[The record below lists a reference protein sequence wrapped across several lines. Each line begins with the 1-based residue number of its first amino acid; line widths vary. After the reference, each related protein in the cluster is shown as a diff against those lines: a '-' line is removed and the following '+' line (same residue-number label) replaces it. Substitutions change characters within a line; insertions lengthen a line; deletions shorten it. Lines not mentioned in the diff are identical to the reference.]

1 MKYIQVTGERE
12 GYPWPH
18 VIGYI
23 ASILITVLVLWLAV
37 KVHFSRKDTV
47 TILLA
52 LAASQLLIQL
62 IFFMR
67 LTEKHGSGH
76 HAFTI
81 VFGFLFTFT
90 VIAGSVWF
98 TKVNYF

>member
-1 MKYIQVTGERE
+1 MKNIQDSGEHE

-23 ASILITVLVLWLAV
+23 ASILITVFVLWLAV
-37 KVHFSRKDTV
+37 MAHFSWKDTV

-67 LTEKHGSGH
+67 MTERHGPDY

-81 VFGFLFTFT
+81 VFGLLFTFT

-98 TKVNYF
+98 TKANYF